1 MSRSSFTTKN
11 VTVWHDVVHSEDHV
25 EPKELLRLVVGDL
38 AEFGPHFADELGDVR
53 DVKEADG
60 ADEDVQDAEQDSE
73 AAEDENSRLKI
84 SKSDSIKIFAVT
96 DATFYLEI
104 MASFR
109 RDIWGT

>member
-1 MSRSSFTTKN
+1 M
-11 VTVWHDVVHSEDHV
+11 
-25 EPKELLRLVVGDL
+25 
-38 AEFGPHFADELGDVR
+38 
-53 DVKEADG
+53 KEADG

-109 RDIWGT
+109 RDI